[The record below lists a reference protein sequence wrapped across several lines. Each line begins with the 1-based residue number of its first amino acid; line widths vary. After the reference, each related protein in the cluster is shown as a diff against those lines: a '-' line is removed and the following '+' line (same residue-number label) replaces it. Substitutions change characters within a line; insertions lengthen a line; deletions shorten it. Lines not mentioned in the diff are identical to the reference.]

1 METTCNRC
9 HQSVQAE
16 NTYCPACGLPQLVY
30 SAEPAEGQA
39 QPDRWTDA
47 VRDASEVD
55 WKPAMRIALMLA
67 VPAAML
73 SSASSPVNSLGI
85 FWIAAAAAWAV
96 VLYVRSQQGP
106 TWVTMGAG
114 ARIGL
119 VTGLFAAWLTFS
131 ISGGALYVQRF
142 VLHSASQT
150 DAQYKSSV
158 MEMFENATQQ
168 SISQMGPAD
177 AAQIQIVR
185 AQMETWMLSP
195 WGRAGVLAMGLAA
208 YSVFLLFFAA
218 GGGAVGAR
226 LLARVRPPRR

>member
-1 METTCNRC
+1 
-9 HQSVQAE
+9 
-16 NTYCPACGLPQLVY
+16 
-30 SAEPAEGQA
+30 
-39 QPDRWTDA
+39 
-47 VRDASEVD
+47 
-55 WKPAMRIALMLA
+55 
-67 VPAAML
+67 
-73 SSASSPVNSLGI
+73 
-85 FWIAAAAAWAV
+85 
-96 VLYVRSQQGP
+96 
-106 TWVTMGAG
+106 
-114 ARIGL
+114 
-119 VTGLFAAWLTFS
+119 
-131 ISGGALYVQRF
+131 
-142 VLHSASQT
+142 
-150 DAQYKSSV
+150 V